1 MTGIQLREELFMLSP
16 EYDPRLR
23 SPWGP
28 VRASVGWWAK
38 PIADAVINEN
48 IIDAESGRLE
58 AHFGKYVADDMIG
71 RALAL
76 MDESLSDEGQDSALI
91 GQAQASMMRLHLLAP
106 VWAHF
111 IACGQ
116 QVFEFTPQLVEILK
130 HQDISRAKFAAVKN
144 TFRSFFVRFGTQL
157 SLGLPWED
165 KAEFVDGAFF
175 SFQDTNSAHPA
186 LVICLSMIFADGRGM
201 LSQGPVLKID
211 GKHFDLPVEQAFD
224 EAIRDAERLADKL
237 DSTVASNP
245 LGPLANLGPGLMS
258 QTREDADIFRR
269 ALPLL
274 ANSLSY
280 LSSTPVPDA
289 APSHDAPPALADQ
302 VLNASTPSARE
313 EAVAQLIDRG
323 YVMARPCAYKDAA
336 AD

>member
-1 MTGIQLREELFMLSP
+1 MARNQQREEFFMLSP
-16 EYDPRLR
+16 EYDPKLR

-28 VRASVGWWAK
+28 VRTSVGWWSQ
-38 PIADAVINEN
+38 PISDAVINEHV
-48 IIDAESGRLE
+48 IDAESGRLE
-58 AHFGKYVADDMIG
+58 AGFGRYLAEDMIG

-76 MDESLSDEGQDSALI
+76 MGESLSDEGQNPDVI
-91 GQAQASMMRLHLLAP
+91 GKAQASLMRLHLLAP
-106 VWAHF
+106 TWAHY

-116 QVFEFTPQLVEILK
+116 QVFDFTPQLVEVLK
-130 HQDISRAKFAAVKN
+130 HQDISRATLDAPKSL
-144 TFRSFFVRFGTQL
+144 FRSFFIRYGTQL
-157 SLGLPWED
+157 NLGLPWED

-175 SFQDTNSAHPA
+175 SFHHVDGAHPA
-186 LVICLSMIFADGRGM
+186 LFICLSMVFADGRGM

-211 GKHFDLPVEQAFD
+211 GKHLDLPVEQAL
-224 EAIRDAERLADKL
+224 EQAIGDVAALGDKL
-237 DSTVASNP
+237 SSTVAGNP
-245 LGPLANLGPGLMS
+245 LGPLANLGTGLMS

-280 LSSTPVPDA
+280 LNSTPVLDA

-302 VLNASTPSARE
+302 VLNACTPAARA
-313 EAVAQLIDRG
+313 EAIAHLIDQG

-336 AD
+336 DD

>member
-1 MTGIQLREELFMLSP
+1 MLSP
-16 EYDPRLR
+16 EYDPKLR

-38 PIADAVINEN
+38 PIADAVINEHV
-48 IIDAESGRLE
+48 IDAESGRLD

-76 MDESLSDEGQDSALI
+76 MGESLSDEGQDPALI

-106 VWAHF
+106 VWAHY

-130 HQDISRAKFAAVKN
+130 HQDTSRAKLTAPKN
-144 TFRSFFVRFGTQL
+144 LFRSFFIRFGTQL

-175 SFQDTNSAHPA
+175 SFQDANGAHPA
-186 LVICLSMIFADGRGM
+186 LVICLSMVFADGRGM

-211 GKHFDLPVEQAFD
+211 GKHFDLPVEQALGN
-224 EAIRDAERLADKL
+224 AIRDAEAFGHKL
-237 DSTVASNP
+237 NSTVANNP
-245 LGPLANLGPGLMS
+245 LGPLANLGAGLLS
-258 QTREDADIFRR
+258 QTREVADIFRR

-274 ANSLSY
+274 VNSLTY
-280 LSSTPVPDA
+280 LSANPVPDA
-289 APSHDAPPALADQ
+289 IPSSDAPAALANQ
-302 VLNASTPSARE
+302 VLRASTPAARA
-313 EAVAQLIDRG
+313 EAIAQLIEQG
-323 YVMARPCAYKDAA
+323 YAMVRPCAYREAA